1 MVYRTFMT
9 ARASAYK
16 RRWLRRRPLPLP
28 SVSIGNLAVGGAGKT
43 PVAAWTAAFLARRRL
58 KPGILLRGYRGDE
71 QAVHQRLVPGAI
83 VVADADRVAGAERAR
98 TAGGQGAVLE
108 HTHQSRRAVGAPNN
122 TGRSPAKAPPP
133 AVAPPPPA

>member
-43 PVAAWTAAFLARRRL
+43 PVAAWTAAFFARRGL
-58 KPGILLRGYRGDE
+58 KPGNLLRGYRGDG
-71 QAVHQRLVPGAI
+71 QAGHQRVVPRGIVVPGA
-83 VVADADRVAGAERAR
+83 APVAGPGRAR
-98 TAGGQGAVLE
+98 G
-108 HTHQSRRAVGAPNN
+108 
-122 TGRSPAKAPPP
+122 
-133 AVAPPPPA
+133 